1 MKIALIDYQA
11 SNLYSIYKSIKD
23 LGSDPYICNDPKNLK
38 NADKIILPGVGSF
51 AKAMKNIVQIG
62 FLEEITNLVLLEKRP
77 LLGICLGMQLLTE
90 SSTEDKFTKG
100 LSFIKGNVENLKL
113 LGCKLK
119 LPHIGWNSLNIK
131 NKSFLFKDILNN
143 SDFYFANSF
152 AINNANEENI
162 IAKTNYDIDI
172 ISVIKKENII
182 GAQFHPEKSS
192 SSGKAFLK
200 NFLEFKYD

>member
-77 LLGICLGMQLLTE
+77 LLGICLGMQMLLTKSYE
-90 SSTEDKFTKG
+90 MGEHDG
-100 LSFIKGNVENLKL
+100 LNFIKGEVVDIKT
-113 LGCKLK
+113 KSK
-119 LPHIGWNSLNIK
+119 KKDIKSPHISWNELYVNNEDSK
-131 NKSFLFKDILNN
+131 N
-143 SDFYFANSF
+143 
-152 AINNANEENI
+152 
-162 IAKTNYDIDI
+162 
-172 ISVIKKENII
+172 
-182 GAQFHPEKSS
+182 SS
-192 SSGKAFLK
+192 SK
-200 NFLEFKYD
+200 NNCP